1 MRMKIRNARKFKITL
16 LGRKEKRRKKVIQ
29 LFSHSLNE
37 TGVVT
42 KKEEEGK
49 RTKYSRN

>member
-1 MRMKIRNARKFKITL
+1 MKIRNARKFEITL
-16 LGRKEKRRKKVIQ
+16 LGRKGGKRREKVIQ
-29 LFSHSLNE
+29 LFSHTLNE